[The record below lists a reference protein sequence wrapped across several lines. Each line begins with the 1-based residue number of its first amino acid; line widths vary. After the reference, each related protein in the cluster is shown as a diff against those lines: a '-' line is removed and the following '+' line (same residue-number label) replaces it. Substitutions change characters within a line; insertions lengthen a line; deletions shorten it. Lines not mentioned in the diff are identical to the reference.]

1 MNPHSFSRGYLPGAQ
16 ASSLDRIIHDGG
28 FQRPAVAGGDNYSF
42 GNGMHAKNA
51 DRRDS
56 RYDDS
61 KSANASTTSGGGT
74 GKRGSRACVACRK
87 GKNRCEPDPAGSSSS
102 CRRCLLNGIT
112 CVFEKAERRETR
124 NRSEAAAESWPGEA
138 EGRVSTLEKSVQ
150 ALANGQ
156 SQIQSAVSCT
166 CSIPQSI

>member
-1 MNPHSFSRGYLPGAQ
+1 M
-16 ASSLDRIIHDGG
+16 HDGG
-28 FQRPAVAGGDNYSF
+28 FHRPAVPADNYSF
-42 GNGMHAKNA
+42 GNGMNSKNVER
-51 DRRDS
+51 DRYGGEGS
-56 RYDDS
+56 RS
-61 KSANASTTSGGGT
+61 TPTTSNTGAGAT

-87 GKNRCEPDPAGSSSS
+87 GKNRCEPDPAASSSS

-124 NRSEAAAESWPGEA
+124 NRSEVAPESWSGEA

-156 SQIQSAVSCT
+156 SQIQSAVGT
-166 CSIPQSI
+166 LP